1 MRVEGDRRRFLRVE
15 LVEKQKSALFPI
27 QKSQTKYLRAPVNKG
42 VQRSPRKPIS
52 PSGKPNPAW
61 SITQRRWAH
70 DGFRKLDVLPMI
82 NRKIAR
88 CGVTLHKKYSRLI
101 FREES
106 RASLEMRVGNLI
118 WFFPRDHAAGNG
130 EMGYGKSSGRAKN
143 AGSRR
148 VVPGSFDGHLA
159 FGFLNSSNSS
169 KVSSVPTPT
178 QSDPS

>member
-1 MRVEGDRRRFLRVE
+1 
-15 LVEKQKSALFPI
+15 
-27 QKSQTKYLRAPVNKG
+27 
-42 VQRSPRKPIS
+42 
-52 PSGKPNPAW
+52 
-61 SITQRRWAH
+61 
-70 DGFRKLDVLPMI
+70 MI

-88 CGVTLHKKYSRLI
+88 CGVTCTKIFALI

-118 WFFPRDHAAGNG
+118 WFLPRDHAAGNG

-159 FGFLNSSNSS
+159 FGFLNSNSS
-169 KVSSVPTPT
+169 KVSSVPTRLSQT
-178 QSDPS
+178 RRSLA